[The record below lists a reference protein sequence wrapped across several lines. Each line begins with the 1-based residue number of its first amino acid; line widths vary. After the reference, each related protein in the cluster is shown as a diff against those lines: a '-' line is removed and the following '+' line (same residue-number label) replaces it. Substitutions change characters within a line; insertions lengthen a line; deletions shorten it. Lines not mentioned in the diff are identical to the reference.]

1 MGGRTR
7 SVVTTVAA
15 FALLVVLWEL
25 VKLVVPDNGV
35 VIGGVRVLPRTDD
48 ASMPHVWT
56 VLARMGQP
64 EVAGAADIRTV
75 GTAVAR
81 EHAVTPSAS
90 RWAGS
95 CSAAS
100 SGSCWRW

>member
-35 VIGGVRVLPRTDD
+35 VVTRSSPFLMLPGGT
-48 ASMPHVWT
+48 
-56 VLARMGQP
+56 
-64 EVAGAADIRTV
+64 
-75 GTAVAR
+75 
-81 EHAVTPSAS
+81 
-90 RWAGS
+90 
-95 CSAAS
+95 
-100 SGSCWRW
+100 